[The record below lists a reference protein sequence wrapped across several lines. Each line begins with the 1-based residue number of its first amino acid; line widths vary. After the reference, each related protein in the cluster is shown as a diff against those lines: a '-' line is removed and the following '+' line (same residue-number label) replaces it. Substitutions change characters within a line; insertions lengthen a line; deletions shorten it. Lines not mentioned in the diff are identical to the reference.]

1 MAITTNA
8 ELETAVGNWLHRSD
22 LTAIIPDL
30 VMLGE
35 KRIFREV
42 RTRDMES
49 ALSVTIASGVAALPA
64 DFVELKHA
72 YIDGTPIRTLEIRPA
87 DWIYK
92 KFTTRSSDSK
102 PNTVAVEGSN
112 LIFGP
117 YPDSAYTVK
126 GIYYKRLTAVSSSAN
141 ALFTKNPDLYLW
153 AALAEAAPYLKN
165 DARALVWVAKYDAAI
180 KAINEEDKRSVNHGG
195 QLSMRAG

>member
-1 MAITTNA
+1 MSITTYA
-8 ELETAVGNWLHRSD
+8 ELQTAVGNWLHRAD

-30 VMLGE
+30 IGMAE

-42 RTRDMES
+42 RTRDMEA

-72 YIDGTPIRTLEIRPA
+72 YVDGTPIQSLEIRPS
-87 DWIYK
+87 DWLYK

-102 PNTVAVEGSN
+102 PNVVAVEGAN

-117 YPDSAYTVK
+117 YPDSAYTIK
-126 GIYYKRLTAVSSSAN
+126 GIYYKRLTGIALSAN
-141 ALFTKNPDLYLW
+141 ALFTANPDLYL
-153 AALAEAAPYLKN
+153 LATLCEAAPYLKN
-165 DARALVWVAKYDAAI
+165 DPRILVWEGKYKNVKDLV
-180 KAINEEDKRSVNHGG
+180 NNEDKRSLLNGG
-195 QLSMRAG
+195 ALSMRT